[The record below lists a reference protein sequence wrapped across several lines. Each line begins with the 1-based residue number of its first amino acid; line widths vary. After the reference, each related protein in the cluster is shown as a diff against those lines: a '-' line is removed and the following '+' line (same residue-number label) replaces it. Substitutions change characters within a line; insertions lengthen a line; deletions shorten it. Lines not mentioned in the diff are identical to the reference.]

1 MAKPVTISAILEDL
15 KNGMTR
21 KDINA
26 KYELNPIDIKK
37 LWSHEKLK
45 NKKTAKYVSELELI
59 DDTIEVD
66 YGKNPLPTTV
76 NPTVTKV
83 GEGIA
88 PAMKGSF

>member
-1 MAKPVTISAILEDL
+1 MARQISISAILEDL

-45 NKKTAKYVSELELI
+45 NKKTAKYVSELEII
-59 DDTIEVD
+59 DDITVD
-66 YGKNPLPTTV
+66 YGDLPANRHAYV
-76 NPTVTKV
+76 AGP
-83 GEGIA
+83 IA
-88 PAMKGSF
+88 DSSKSFE